1 MDENRLVTIAVHK
14 EEKAKILKQ
23 ILQEQGIAV
32 VLEDIKDENSGHTSG
47 IAVRIRVSDLGR
59 SLTIIEGNKLSK
71 YNDPDVITID
81 GVRKRVLVSVD
92 FSDYSMKACQVAFN
106 IAKEIGAKV
115 KILHVYHN
123 FYYPSSFPFADTL
136 KATPD
141 EGMLSKARKQ
151 MLGLCVQIEQNIS
164 SGLFP
169 SVNYSYSL
177 REGLVEEE
185 IELFVREY
193 QPVLLVTG
201 TKGKDNNQTNLLGS
215 VTADIIEMT
224 DVPVLAVPENS
235 PIDTIDGVKHVAFLT
250 NLQERD
256 LVSFDMLVK
265 LLKPYPNIRITLIH
279 INRINRKGEKLPE
292 EQLIQ
297 MKNHFEKQ
305 YPQLNINY
313 QLIENPDLPL
323 AINEYAMEE
332 GVTLIALNT
341 RKRNIFG
348 RMFWPS
354 ISRKV
359 LFKSNIALLVLRGE

>member
-1 MDENRLVTIAVHK
+1 MEKDKLITIAVHK

-23 ILQEQGIAV
+23 ILLEQGIDV
-32 VLEDIKDENSGHTSG
+32 VLDEIKDEKTDHISG
-47 IAVRIRVSDLGR
+47 IAVRIKAADLTR
-59 SLTIIEGNKLSK
+59 SMAIIEGNKLSK
-71 YNDPDVITID
+71 YNDPDVLKID
-81 GVRKRVLVSVD
+81 GTRKRILVTVD
-92 FSDYSMKACQVAFN
+92 FSDYSMKACQMAFN
-106 IAKEIGAKV
+106 IAKEINAKV
-115 KILHVYHN
+115 KILHVYSN

-136 KATPD
+136 KSAPD
-141 EGMLSKARKQ
+141 EGMLSNARKQ
-151 MLGLCVQIEQNIS
+151 MLDLCVEIEQNIS
-164 SGLFP
+164 KGILP

-193 QPVLLVTG
+193 QPILLITG
-201 TKGKDNNQTNLLGS
+201 TKGKDNNESNLLGS

-224 DVPVLAVPENS
+224 DVPVMAVPENS
-235 PIDTIDGVKHVAFLT
+235 PIDTIEDIKHIAFLT

-256 LVSFDMLVK
+256 LTSFDQLTK
-265 LLKPYPNIRITLIH
+265 LLKPYPNIKITLIH
-279 INRINRKGEKLPE
+279 INRINRKGDKLPE
-292 EQLIQ
+292 EQLKQ
-297 MKNHFEKQ
+297 MKAHFEQQ
-305 YPQLNINY
+305 YPQLNIHY

-323 AINEYAMEE
+323 AINEYAMQE

-359 LFKSNIALLVLRGE
+359 LFKSNVALLVLRG

>member
-1 MDENRLVTIAVHK
+1 MEDNRLITIAVHK
-14 EEKAKILKQ
+14 KEKAKILEQ
-23 ILQEQGIAV
+23 ILQREGIDV
-32 VLEDIKDENSGHTSG
+32 VLEEIKDEESEHVSG
-47 IAVRIRVSDLGR
+47 IAIRIKSSDLSR
-59 SLTIIEGNKLSK
+59 SLAIIEGSKLSK
-71 YNDPDVITID
+71 YNDPDVLKID

-106 IAKEIGAKV
+106 IAKEIGAKI

-136 KATPD
+136 KDTPD

-151 MLGLCVQIEQNIS
+151 MLNLCVEIEQNITN
-164 SGLFP
+164 GILP

-185 IELFVREY
+185 IELFVKEY

-201 TKGKDNNQTNLLGS
+201 TKGKDNNQSNLLGS

-235 PIDTIDGVKHVAFLT
+235 PIDTIEDVKHVAFLT
-250 NLQERD
+250 NLQQRD

-279 INRINRKGEKLPE
+279 INRINRKGDKLPE
-292 EQLIQ
+292 EQLIR
-297 MKNHFEKQ
+297 MKNHFEEQ
-305 YPQLNINY
+305 YPQINISY

-323 AINEYAMEE
+323 AINEYAMQQ
-332 GVTLIALNT
+332 GVALIALNT
-341 RKRNIFG
+341 RKRNILG

-359 LFKSNIALLVLRGE
+359 LFKSNIALLVLRGQ